1 MLSVAMQIRICMTR
15 GIQRLAGDM
24 SLFWTSILGLFF
36 MALIIGSVF
45 YDLPE
50 STSSF
55 YSRGALLFFAI
66 LMNAMNSEVGSSRKT
81 SSSGFA
87 ASSKPIVRRLRC
99 STFKPW

>member
-1 MLSVAMQIRICMTR
+1 MTR

-24 SLFWTSILGLFF
+24 SLFWTSVLGLFF

-66 LMNAMNSEVGSSRKT
+66 LMNAMNSALEVCCLIFLSHG
-81 SSSGFA
+81 
-87 ASSKPIVRRLRC
+87 L
-99 STFKPW
+99 

>member
-1 MLSVAMQIRICMTR
+1 MLSVAMQIRLCMTR

-24 SLFWTSILGLFF
+24 SLFWTSVLGLFF

-55 YSRGALLFFAI
+55 YSRGALLFAI
-66 LMNAMNSEVGSSRKT
+66 LMNAMNSALEVCCLILL
-81 SSSGFA
+81 
-87 ASSKPIVRRLRC
+87 PHDL
-99 STFKPW
+99 